1 MFEWLK
7 RKKIEAEP
15 VADMRIDARDHQWIH
30 DQRQGTPKVLLKYA
44 GLQTVP
50 KWCHPG
56 QSGKTIICPECGDHA
71 HVYHFAW
78 TAVTCDSCGA
88 DVPKHDWYLAA
99 SNEDGEK

>member
-1 MFEWLK
+1 
-7 RKKIEAEP
+7 
-15 VADMRIDARDHQWIH
+15 
-30 DQRQGTPKVLLKYA
+30 
-44 GLQTVP
+44 VP
-50 KWCHPG
+50 KWCHAGP
-56 QSGKTIICPECGDHA
+56 GKTIICPECGDDA

>member
-1 MFEWLK
+1 MFEWLR

-30 DQRQGTPKVLLKYA
+30 DQRQRTPKVLLKYA
-44 GLQTVP
+44 GLKKVP
-50 KWCHPG
+50 KWCHAGP
-56 QSGKTIICPECGDHA
+56 GKTIICPECGDDA